1 MTKINKTTVFDR
13 KSSDMRIKLSEAI
26 RQLGVLSPHYAS
38 AHGKLDDLEFRLKQ
52 IEVDL
57 MEVEMFYSNFI
68 HELVR
73 LRHTFRLLDEIPSHE
88 EERMNERKKALT
100 SLDRYKEIK

>member
-26 RQLGVLSPHYAS
+26 RQLGNLSPHYAS
-38 AHGKLDDLEFRLKQ
+38 AHGKLDDLELQLKQ

-57 MEVEMFYSNFI
+57 MEVQLFYTNFI
-68 HELVR
+68 HELVKI
-73 LRHTFRLLDEIPSHE
+73 RHMSRMLDEIPSHV
-88 EERMNERKKALT
+88 EERMDEHKKAFKGKWK
-100 SLDRYKEIK
+100 DIK